1 VTASPAV
8 PPRPPRR
15 LGLRARAS
23 VAFALIAMVLAVGLS
38 ALTYELAR
46 RELLDQRESV
56 ARDQAID
63 NAVRARSRL
72 VLDEVD
78 VPEILRTLTASRSTQ
93 PIIRYRGEWVPRTLN
108 FQVPDDLPNSLVAL
122 VDSGRT
128 GSQRVRVDDTP
139 YVVIGVALPQLDAQY
154 YEVFSLSE
162 LQRTLRALAVA
173 LGIGSVVVVVAGA
186 GLGWYA
192 SRRVLRP
199 LGQFASTARRLAGG
213 ELGARLDPTGDP
225 DLAPIV
231 DSFNGMA
238 VSLEQRIDRDA
249 RFASNISHELRSP
262 LTTLRASID
271 LMTAR
276 KDEMPERAQV
286 PLELL
291 ESQVMRFERMVLDL
305 LEISRLD
312 AGVGE
317 VDLEPLEVAEL
328 TCTVARGFPGMEQL
342 VRIDPEVADTSAL
355 VDKRRFEQV
364 IVNLIENA
372 RRHGKGVTRIV
383 VERGLGVV
391 RVAVEDAGPGVP
403 PTERAMIF
411 ERFSRGAVGRHGS
424 GAGLGLALVAEHVR
438 LMRGTVRV
446 EDVPDGGARFVVEV
460 PVAVVHR

>member
-8 PPRPPRR
+8 APRPPRR

-23 VAFALIAMVLAVGLS
+23 VAFALIATVLAVGLS

-56 ARDQAID
+56 ARDQALD
-63 NAVRARSRL
+63 NALTARRGLIREEVNVRD
-72 VLDEVD
+72 VLEG
-78 VPEILRTLTASRSTQ
+78 LTASRSTQ
-93 PIIRYRGEWVPRTLN
+93 PIIRYRGEWNPRTVN
-108 FQVPDDLPNSLVAL
+108 FQVPDDLPTSLVSSVEAG
-122 VDSGRT
+122 DAAQ
-128 GSQRVRVDDTP
+128 QRVRVGNTP
-139 YVVIGVALPQLDAQY
+139 YVVIGVALPELDAEY
-154 YEVFSLSE
+154 YEVFSLAE

-173 LGIGSVVVVVAGA
+173 LTIGSIVTVVAGA
-186 GLGWYA
+186 AVGWYA

-199 LGQFASTARRLAGG
+199 LGEFASTAQRLAGG
-213 ELGARLDPTGDP
+213 ELGARIEATGDP

-238 VSLEQRIDRDA
+238 GSLEQRIDRDA

-291 ESQVMRFERMVLDL
+291 ESQVVRFERMVLDL

-317 VDLEPLEVAEL
+317 VDLEPLEVAEV
-328 TCTVARGFPGMEQL
+328 TCTVARGFPGLEQL
-342 VRIDPEVADTSAL
+342 VEVDADAEESTAL
-355 VDKRRFEQV
+355 IDKRRFEHV
-364 IVNLIENA
+364 LVNLIENA
-372 RRHGKGVTRIV
+372 RRHGKGVVRIR

-391 RVAVEDAGPGVP
+391 RVVVDDAGPGVV
-403 PTERAMIF
+403 PTERTMIF
-411 ERFSRGAVGRHGS
+411 ERFSRGAIGRHGS

-438 LMRGTVRV
+438 LMRGAVRV
-446 EDVPDGGARFVVEV
+446 EESPEGGARFVVEV
-460 PVAVVHR
+460 PVAVRT